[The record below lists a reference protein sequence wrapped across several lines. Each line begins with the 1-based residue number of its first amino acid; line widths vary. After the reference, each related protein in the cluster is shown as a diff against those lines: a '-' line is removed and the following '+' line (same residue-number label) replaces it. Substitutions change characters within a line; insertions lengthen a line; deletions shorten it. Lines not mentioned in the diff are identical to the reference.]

1 MESKHRFLLKIYPDT
16 LESTKHRRIFISPN
30 EMRRRNGKILRN
42 QRIILKQNFST
53 LLSISTDHFSYYRRL
68 NGRSRMMRWIGFGV
82 SIGAREGEERGSTP
96 IGIGDAGRLIIFH
109 GRLRGSV
116 TTSRRLPTQDG
127 DPSRFHANSVHDRVA
142 PCN

>member
-16 LESTKHRRIFISPN
+16 LESKHRRIFISPN